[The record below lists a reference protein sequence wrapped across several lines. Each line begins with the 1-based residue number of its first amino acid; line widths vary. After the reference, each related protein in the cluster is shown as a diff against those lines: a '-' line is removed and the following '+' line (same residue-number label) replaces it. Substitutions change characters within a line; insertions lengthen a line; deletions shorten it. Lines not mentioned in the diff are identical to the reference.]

1 MPYINQVTIMGHLGR
16 LPDMRATP
24 GGQKVANFSVAVTE
38 KYEVRGEAKETTHW
52 LRCVAWGWLADE
64 MANAQVGDTVFVAG
78 SLACR
83 SWEKDGQKRESTEVK
98 AFEVRVLPKRARRDG
113 DSGGGQYTKSAASQS
128 QQSKKPVDDD
138 SDIPF

>member
-1 MPYINQVTIMGHLGR
+1 MSYINQVTIMGRLGR
-16 LPDMRATP
+16 LPDMRSTP

-98 AFEVRVLPKRARRDG
+98 AFEVRVLPKRERRDG
-113 DSGGGQYTKSAASQS
+113 GGGGQYAKSAESQKS
-128 QQSKKPVDDD
+128 AIQAPSRPDD
-138 SDIPF
+138 DIPF